1 MKAFLYRAC
10 AIIFSHF
17 VLYPDYRISF
27 FIPLAFRFADYRT
40 REFLHEVMSLAWQFV
55 KRNGYTM
62 SEAMKVAWANLK
74 LKGEMKKKIVKF
86 YFKKVDGSVR
96 EAYGTLNEKLMPAI
110 TGTDN
115 RKKND
120 TVQTYYDTERQEFRC
135 FKKANLMSIA

>member
-1 MKAFLYRAC
+1 M
-10 AIIFSHF
+10 
-17 VLYPDYRISF
+17 
-27 FIPLAFRFADYRT
+27 RT

-110 TGTDN
+110 TGTEKRMIPSRLTMILNAKNSDAS
-115 RKKND
+115 KK
-120 TVQTYYDTERQEFRC
+120 
-135 FKKANLMSIA
+135 LI